1 VILFIGMAEI
11 FGHMRSFRERMAAGE
26 LLSGPFVSLTDPT
39 ASEALAGS
47 VDFLWYDQEHTP
59 MSPEAL
65 SSHLLA
71 CRTKK
76 TPAFVRI
83 TGPNDGDHQPWG
95 AWIKPVLDMGADGVI
110 LPQVRTVEEVEGI
123 VADCRFPPVGRRGRG
138 FLGGHFDYGRVD
150 PDQYMEEADAQIFVC
165 VMLETKE
172 SLDNIEEIM
181 AVPGLDSVCVGA
193 NDLMSALGLPYP
205 GTAKYDDQHHAVLM
219 GAVERCVAAAEKAGK
234 GTKFVGFATGNPIY
248 AADAVTHGAHWI
260 QIGADKVLLKQ
271 RFEQLSDE
279 LEDAAKLARSKL

>member
-1 VILFIGMAEI
+1 MAGYSPSAGLVAPAGELEPFTDFRVSDIQEYLVQATGTYSESRPSYHFVDRSSPISRAAAPAGLAACVRSTHGYGPNGSRRAQFVEMGEI

-26 LLSGPFVSLTDPT
+26 LVSGPFVSLTDPT

-138 FLGGHFDYGRVD
+138 FLGGHFDYG
-150 PDQYMEEADAQIFVC
+150 F
-165 VMLETKE
+165 E
-172 SLDNIEEIM
+172 SCALASLSVV
-181 AVPGLDSVCVGA
+181 AVL
-193 NDLMSALGLPYP
+193 SALTERMRDP
-205 GTAKYDDQHHAVLM
+205 GWH
-219 GAVERCVAAAEKAGK
+219 VANIA
-234 GTKFVGFATGNPIY
+234 
-248 AADAVTHGAHWI
+248 
-260 QIGADKVLLKQ
+260 
-271 RFEQLSDE
+271 
-279 LEDAAKLARSKL
+279 LARIENGTILRRRRSSLAAG